1 MILSMKPP
9 TFFMHAAQDPDGL
22 ARELA
27 AFVADHL
34 QEALRERG
42 CALLVVS
49 GGSTPVPFL
58 EALSAWPLDWSA
70 VHVTLADERCV
81 PSLHADSNVRLVRQ
95 HLLRGPARAARL
107 HPLLDEGL
115 GEHPDQNT
123 RQARTET
130 MLAGLP
136 WPADVVVLGMG
147 RDGHT
152 ASLFPGAPELDE
164 ALDPSG
170 PRRCVAVSAPALP
183 NVPVPRLTLT
193 ARALL
198 DSRVIVVHTTGVA
211 KRQLL
216 EQACEP
222 GDMHPWPIR
231 MALLQPEVPC
241 HLFHV
246 D

>member
-1 MILSMKPP
+1 MVGMKPP
-9 TFFMHAAQDPDGL
+9 TFYTHAAQDPDGL

-34 QEALRERG
+34 KEALRERG
-42 CALLVVS
+42 QALLVVS
-49 GGSTPVPFL
+49 GGSTPIPFF

-81 PSLHADSNVRLVRQ
+81 PDLNEHSNARLVRQ
-95 HLLRGPARAARL
+95 HLLRGHARSAQL
-107 HPLLDEGL
+107 HPLLHEAL
-115 GEHPDQNT
+115 GERPDQHT
-123 RQARTET
+123 RQARAEA
-130 MLAGLP
+130 MLSTLP

-147 RDGHT
+147 SDGHT
-152 ASLFPGAPELDE
+152 ASLFPHAPELAE
-164 ALDPSG
+164 ALDPEG
-170 PRRCVAVSAPALP
+170 PRRCLAVSAPALP

-198 DSRVIVVHTTGVA
+198 DSRVIVVHTTGA
-211 KRQLL
+211 GKRELL
-216 EQACEP
+216 EQACQP
-222 GDMHPWPIR
+222 GDTHPWPIR
-231 MALLQPEVPC
+231 MVLLQDEVPC